1 MTDNTITISSD
12 EYKEL
17 VLAQN
22 RFYAV
27 LKAKSINKNANGEVD
42 KYDFA
47 DDVLK
52 IIELSK
58 EV

>member
-17 VLAQN
+17 VLDQDK
-22 RFYAV
+22 FYSV
-27 LKAKSINKNANGEVD
+27 LKAKSINEKGNGEVD

-52 IIELSK
+52 IIEFSK
-58 EV
+58 EI

>member
-1 MTDNTITISSD
+1 MTDNTITISSN

-17 VLAQN
+17 ILNQD

-27 LKAKSINKNANGEVD
+27 LKAKSINKKANGEVD
-42 KYDFA
+42 RYDFA

-52 IIELSK
+52 IIEFSK
-58 EV
+58 EI